1 MDSRPGNLLI
11 IDDERCNRRIL
22 AEILKPAHAVF
33 CASSGSEAFTLLAA
47 QEIDLILLDVMM
59 PEMDGYEVC
68 RRLKEDPATEHI
80 PVLFVTSKDDPLDEM
95 RGLDLG
101 AIDYL
106 IKPVHPEVIKARV
119 RNHLALKRYA
129 ECLARLS
136 FIDGLTGIANRR
148 YLDERLQQ
156 EWRRALREDQLIS
169 LLLIDID
176 FFKKYNDFYGHLA
189 GDDSLRQ
196 VASAIAQSAARGC
209 DLAARY
215 GGEEFTVLLPGEN
228 SDGAIAVAQKIMQ
241 AISELKIVHAVSEV
255 SPLLTVSIGIATILP
270 CKDMTADALL
280 KMADR
285 ALYKAKA
292 SGRNR
297 FHLLES
303 LVC

>member
-22 AEILKPAHAVF
+22 AEILKSEHTVF
-33 CASSGSEAFTLLAA
+33 CASSGNEAFALLAA
-47 QEIDLILLDVMM
+47 HDIDLILLDVVM

-80 PVLFVTSKDDPLDEM
+80 PVLFVTSKDDPLDET

-106 IKPVHPEVIKARV
+106 IKPVHHEVIRARV

-129 ECLARLS
+129 ECLTRLS

-156 EWRRALREDQLIS
+156 EWRRALREDQLLS

-176 FFKKYNDFYGHLA
+176 FFKKYNDFYGHLS

-196 VASAIAQSAARGC
+196 VASAIARSC

-228 SDGAIAVAQKIMQ
+228 SAGAIVVAQKIMQ
-241 AISELKIVHAVSEV
+241 AIAELNIIHAVSEI
-255 SPLLTVSIGIATILP
+255 SPLLTVSIGIATMQP
-270 CKDMTADALL
+270 CKDMTTDTLL

-285 ALYKAKA
+285 ALYKAK
-292 SGRNR
+292 SNGRNR